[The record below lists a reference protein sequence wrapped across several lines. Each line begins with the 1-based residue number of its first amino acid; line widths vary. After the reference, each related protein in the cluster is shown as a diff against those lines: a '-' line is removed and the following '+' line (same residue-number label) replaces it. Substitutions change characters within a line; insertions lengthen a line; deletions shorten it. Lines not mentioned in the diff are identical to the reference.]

1 MATSSSLQKQSGISL
16 IEVLVSMLIVAFGV
30 LGLAALQARAMNSEF
45 ESYQRSQAVILA
57 DDMVERIRM
66 NRSAMGTFK
75 NISNST
81 DGSGY
86 LGTAGSGSYTL
97 DCTSTAQAAQDLCA
111 WNSLL
116 QGSAQKNSSNSSI
129 GAMIGARGCITY
141 DPTTEVP
148 GIPDSGLFTVTVVW
162 QGGQDTVVP
171 GANCA
176 NGLYGAETKRR
187 AVTMSFR
194 LGRLS

>member
-1 MATSSSLQKQSGISL
+1 MASSLKKQAGISL

-66 NRSAMGTFK
+66 NRTAMGSFK

-97 DCTSTAQAAQDLCA
+97 DCSAPGQAVADLCA
-111 WNSLL
+111 WNGLL
-116 QGSAQKNSSNSSI
+116 QGAAQKNSSNASI

-141 DPTTEVP
+141 DPTTEVT
-148 GIPDSGLFTVTVVW
+148 GVPDSGLFTVTVVW

-171 GANCA
+171 SANCG
-176 NGLYGAETKRR
+176 NGLYGTETKRR
-187 AVTMSFR
+187 AVSMSFR